1 MESTVLALLGS
12 RIREKR
18 KTLGWT
24 QEELAD
30 RAKLDRSYVGGVERG
45 ERNVT
50 FTVLCDIC
58 LALQCDVG
66 GLAAGIPEVAP

>member
-1 MESTVLALLGS
+1 MENTVLALLGT

-18 KTLGWT
+18 KAFGWT

-45 ERNVT
+45 ERNIT

-58 LALQCDVG
+58 KALGCDVG
-66 GLAAGIPEVAP
+66 QLAAGIPEAAQ